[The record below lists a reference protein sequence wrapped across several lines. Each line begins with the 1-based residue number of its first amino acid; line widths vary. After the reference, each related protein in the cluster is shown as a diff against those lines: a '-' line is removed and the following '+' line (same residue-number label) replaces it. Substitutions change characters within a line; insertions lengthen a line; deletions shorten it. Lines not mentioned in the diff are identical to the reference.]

1 MRLRGAPWRT
11 RLTDPGNGRDDDEA
25 LKARLQRLSGAL
37 EERRLREPDAK
48 GPDISA
54 SSTGRALNLG
64 MRVLSEFV
72 AGIITGAFI
81 GWALD
86 GWLATKPLFL
96 LVFLTLGTAAGFW
109 NVYRLAMGSSGPRR
123 GGSK

>member
-1 MRLRGAPWRT
+1 M
-11 RLTDPGNGRDDDEA
+11 TDGSGRDDDEA
-25 LKARLQRLSGAL
+25 LKARLERLSSAL
-37 EERRLREPDAK
+37 EERRAREPRRTGAEDV
-48 GPDISA
+48 SA

-72 AGIITGAFI
+72 AGIITGAVI

-86 GWLATKPLFL
+86 RWLSTKPWFL

-109 NVYRLAMGSSGPRR
+109 NVYRLAAGTSGPRR
-123 GGSK
+123 GDRQ